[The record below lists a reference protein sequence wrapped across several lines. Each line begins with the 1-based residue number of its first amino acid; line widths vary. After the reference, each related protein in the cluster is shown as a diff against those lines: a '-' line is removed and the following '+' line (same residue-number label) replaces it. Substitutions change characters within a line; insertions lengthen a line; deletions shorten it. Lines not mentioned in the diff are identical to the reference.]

1 MFHHILVPLDGSS
14 RAEQAL
20 PLAVHIA
27 RHTGS
32 SLSLLSAVS
41 PEVGTSILTYA
52 TAGALADEM
61 QTVLVKEAQH
71 YLERIAHSDL
81 LSGLV
86 VHTGISTDAPAQ
98 AILHYV
104 QMKNA
109 DLIVLCRHGY
119 TGLKQ
124 WAMGSVAQKVA
135 RHSPVPILI
144 LSEKS
149 IEAPLAHPEEARPI
163 RALVA
168 VDGSPLAETIL
179 LPTAQLVAA
188 TGPAGMQGELHLLR
202 VVKPPSDPEER
213 KYQAYDINIR
223 QFYRNEAEHYLRSM
237 RDRFTQELA
246 ADLNVRLTFSIRENA
261 DIATALMSVLETGD
275 SSTSINGYDVMAIA
289 THGRGDLKRW
299 MVGSIAERI
308 LEKEQ
313 LPLLIMRPQAQ

>member
-20 PLAVHIA
+20 PLATHIA

-41 PEVGTSILTYA
+41 PEVGTSTLTYA
-52 TAGALADEM
+52 TAGALANEM

-81 LSGLV
+81 LSGLI
-86 VHTGISTDAPAQ
+86 VHTWISTDAPAQ
-98 AILHYV
+98 AILHYA
-104 QMKNA
+104 QEKNA
-109 DLIVLCRHGY
+109 DLIVLCRHGS

-124 WAMGSVAQKVA
+124 WALGSVAQKIA
-135 RHSPVPILI
+135 RHSPVPVLI
-144 LSEKS
+144 LSVKG
-149 IEAPLAHPEEARPI
+149 IEAPLAHPEVTHPI

-168 VDGSPLAETIL
+168 VDGSPLAEAIL

-188 TGPAGMQGELHLLR
+188 ASPTGMPGELHLLR

-213 KYQAYDINIR
+213 RYLAYDINIR
-223 QFYRNEAEHYLRSM
+223 QFYRNEAEHYLCSM

-246 ADLNVRLTFSIRENA
+246 ANLNVRLSFSIRENA

-275 SSTSINGYDVMAIA
+275 SSTSSNGYDVMAIA
-289 THGRGDLKRW
+289 THGRGGLKRW